1 MIQSY
6 GSKYLNLLYFY
17 IIKMQTNRG
26 FGAGKSAFSRVLA
39 VVVAVI
45 VVLAVVGVVY
55 EVTRPHTSSVSGPVK
70 ITFAGWVS
78 SGEEYQFDVQMVD
91 EFNSLNPG
99 ITVNFTP
106 ITTNYYSTLSTE
118 LTTGTGPSVFY
129 MENTELPR
137 FVAGGYLLNL
147 TPYLKADPSFNLSD
161 FIPSIINTFYYHGQL
176 YAVPKDWNVLA
187 VFYNKQL
194 LAMAGLPPPPQN
206 WNWSTF
212 LYYLKTLKA
221 KLPAGYYPMVLGP
234 QWARILAFVHEA
246 GGDWVNAQG
255 TGTPSNTTPIY
266 EGLAFWYGLYQD
278 GYATLNTNLAAGWNG
293 GDFALGKVAMVV
305 SGGWTIPVLE
315 SNSSKVP
322 MGEWGVQWMPSDV
335 QRGTMLFTV
344 GLAVNSHLSA
354 AQTQAA
360 VKFVEFFT
368 GEQGQFQWVEKGLA
382 LPTRLSILDN
392 STYIHDQPI
401 QAYMAEQYPFAY
413 GWAYNTINWD
423 AMHTQVH
430 DTVAN
435 LFAGTITL
443 QQAYQ
448 QIIMETNESLKGS

>member
-1 MIQSY
+1 MHTRKVSVY
-6 GSKYLNLLYFY
+6 K
-17 IIKMQTNRG
+17 
-26 FGAGKSAFSRVLA
+26 KSALSRLLA
-39 VVVAVI
+39 IVIAVI
-45 VVLAVVGVVY
+45 VIAAVIAAVY
-55 EVTRPHTSSVSGPVK
+55 VATRPHAPTVSAPVK

-78 SGEEYQFDVQMVD
+78 SGEEYLFDVQMAD

-99 ITVNFTP
+99 IVVNFTP
-106 ITTNYYSTLSTE
+106 ITSNYYSTLATE
-118 LTTGTGPSVFY
+118 LSTGTGPSVFY

-137 FVAGGYLLNL
+137 FAAAGYLLNL
-147 TPYLKADPSFNLSD
+147 TPYLQSDPSFNLSD
-161 FIPSIINTFYYHGQL
+161 FIPSIIKTFYYHGQL

-194 LAMAGLPPPPQN
+194 LSMAGLPPPPQN

-212 LYYLKTLKA
+212 VYYLKTLKA

-266 EGLAFWYGLYQD
+266 VALSFWYGLYQQ
-278 GYATLNTNLAAGWNG
+278 GLATLNTNLAAGWNG

-322 MGEWGVQWMPSDV
+322 AGDWGVQWMPSDV

-344 GLAVNSHLSA
+344 GLAVNSHLTP

-368 GEQGQFQWVEKGLA
+368 GEQGQFQWVMKGLA
-382 LPTRLSILDN
+382 LPTRLSILHN
-392 STYIHDQPI
+392 TTYVDAQP
-401 QAYMAEQYPFAY
+401 QLAYMAEQYPFAY
-413 GWAYNTINWD
+413 GWAYNTVNWD
-423 AMHTQVH
+423 AMHTLVH

-435 LFAGTITL
+435 LFSGTITL

-448 QIIMETNESLKGS
+448 QIVMETNESLKGS